1 MGRRKLTLNVTP
13 NTLELMI
20 EYTLISSILNKICE
34 IPKKTLEYP
43 RDDTRL
49 DPFDIFSKLEH
60 GEPRMKRVIDKI
72 DEWAAWRWANVK
84 INKENLAL
92 FKQIVHISKKYM
104 KDYNLVIFTHAM
116 DFFKE
121 CVSLKKL
128 FPKPFFYKPLEQF
141 VDRGFG
147 NV

>member
-1 MGRRKLTLNVTP
+1 
-13 NTLELMI
+13 
-20 EYTLISSILNKICE
+20 
-34 IPKKTLEYP
+34 
-43 RDDTRL
+43 
-49 DPFDIFSKLEH
+49 
-60 GEPRMKRVIDKI
+60 MKRVIDKM

-92 FKQIVHISKKYM
+92 FKQIVHISKKDM

-128 FPKPFFYKPLEQF
+128 FPEPFFYKPLEQF
-141 VDRGFG
+141 VDRRFG